1 MDPVMRVATPLGRRA
16 LIITTLAVPLTG
28 WTVHALALHRRLA
41 AERRDPLTGAQRRAA
56 FERRAQRLLARHR
69 QDSLLCMVDLD
80 HFKGLNDRH
89 GHAAGDAALAAT
101 GERLARWAGPHGVV
115 GRLGGDE
122 FAVATRVDTRAR
134 EDAMKQRL
142 TELMGVLHEPVPT
155 ETGPLA
161 VAASVGTAVPDYLG
175 IHALPALLRGADAS
189 MYRTKHSGQYG
200 WAEIEDLETPTVN
213 GRRAGRRGAALL
225 ERAA

>member
-1 MDPVMRVATPLGRRA
+1 MGSVLRVQARFGQRA
-16 LIITTLAVPLTG
+16 LLLTTAAVPLTG

-41 AERRDPLTGAQRRAA
+41 AERKDPLTGAQRRAA

-69 QDSLLCMVDLD
+69 QDSLVCLVDLD
-80 HFKGLNDRH
+80 YFKGLNDTH

-101 GERLARWAGPHGVV
+101 GERLARWAGPQGVV

-122 FAVATRVDTRAR
+122 FAVATRVDTRAH
-134 EDAMKQRL
+134 EDAMEQRL
-142 TELMGVLHEPVPT
+142 TELMDALHEPVPT
-155 ETGPLA
+155 EAGSLA

-175 IHALPALLRGADAS
+175 IHALPALLRGADVS

-200 WAEIEDLETPTVN
+200 WAEIEDLETPSIN
-213 GRRAGRRGAALL
+213 GRRAGRPGTAVWG
-225 ERAA
+225 RAA

>member
-1 MDPVMRVATPLGRRA
+1 MDPVTRVPGPIGQRA
-16 LIITTLAVPLTG
+16 LLITTLAVPLTG
-28 WTVHALALHRRLA
+28 WTLHALTLHRRLA

-69 QDSLLCMVDLD
+69 QDSLLCLVDLD
-80 HFKGLNDRH
+80 HFKGLNDTH

-122 FAVATRVDTRAR
+122 FAVATRTDALVG
-134 EDAMKQRL
+134 EDAIGQHL
-142 TELMGVLHEPVPT
+142 QALVDALHEPVPT
-155 ETGPLA
+155 EAGPVA
-161 VAASVGTAVPDYLG
+161 VAASVGAAVPDYLG
-175 IHALPALLRGADAS
+175 IHALPALMRGADVS
-189 MYRTKHSGQYG
+189 MYRTKHSGRYG
-200 WAEIEDLETPTVN
+200 WAEIEDLQTPTVN
-213 GRRAGRRGAALL
+213 GRRVGRPGTAL

>member
-1 MDPVMRVATPLGRRA
+1 MAPVTRVPGPIGQRA
-16 LIITTLAVPLTG
+16 LLITTLAVPLTG
-28 WTVHALALHRRLA
+28 WTLHALTLHRRLA

-69 QDSLLCMVDLD
+69 QDALLCLVDLD
-80 HFKGLNDRH
+80 HFKGLNDTH

-122 FAVATRVDTRAR
+122 FAVATRVG
-134 EDAMKQRL
+134 EDAIGHHLQALVDALR
-142 TELMGVLHEPVPT
+142 EPVPT
-155 ETGPLA
+155 EAGPVA
-161 VAASVGTAVPDYLG
+161 VAASVGAAVPDYLG
-175 IHALPALLRGADAS
+175 IHALPALMRGADVS
-189 MYRTKHSGQYG
+189 MYRTKHSGHYG
-200 WAEIEDLETPTVN
+200 WAEIEDLQTPTVN
-213 GRRAGRRGAALL
+213 GRRRGRPGTAL

>member
-1 MDPVMRVATPLGRRA
+1 MDPVTRVPGPIGQRA
-16 LIITTLAVPLTG
+16 LLITTLAVPVTG
-28 WTVHALALHRRLA
+28 WAVHAVALHRRLA

-69 QDSLLCMVDLD
+69 QDALLCMVDLD
-80 HFKGLNDRH
+80 GFKGLNDTH

-122 FAVATRVDTRAR
+122 FAAATRVDTHAGT
-134 EDAMKQRL
+134 DAIERHLQDL
-142 TELMGVLHEPVPT
+142 VDALHEPVPT
-155 ETGPLA
+155 QAGPLA
-161 VAASVGTAVPDYLG
+161 VAASVGAAVPDHLG
-175 IHALPALLRGADAS
+175 IHALPALLRGADVS
-189 MYRTKHSGQYG
+189 MYRTKHSGRYG
-200 WAEIEDLETPTVN
+200 WAEIEDLQTPTVN
-213 GRRAGRRGAALL
+213 GRRQGRPGTVL